1 MFIDKLHRA
10 GERYALLEHLIALP
24 ETVSDTEKYTALM
37 KEYNALAPLVEK
49 IREYTSCENRLNEAQ
64 EMLRAG
70 DDPDLRELAQEE
82 AAECRARL
90 PELEHELR
98 LMLIPPDP
106 NDEKNVIVEIR
117 AGTGGEEAA
126 LFAAEL
132 YRMYLMYAEKHGF
145 ICETVETNETELGGF
160 KKVVFLVTGKGAY
173 SKFRFESGAHRVQR
187 VPETESNGRL
197 QTSAATVAVMPEAE
211 DVQIEINPADI
222 TFETM
227 KSTGA
232 GGQHINK
239 TLSAVRL
246 IHKPSGIVIECQ
258 QERSQLQNKEKALR
272 MLKARLYDEQQRA
285 QDEQIAS
292 DRKSQV
298 GTGDRSGKIRTYN
311 YRESRVTDHRIGLT
325 LYTLPAVLNGDL
337 DEIVNALAADE
348 AARRLAAEDADG

>member
-10 GERYALLEHLIALP
+10 EERYALLEHLIALP
-24 ETVSDTEKYTALM
+24 ETVSDTAKYTSLM
-37 KEYNALAPLVEK
+37 KEYNALAPLVAK
-49 IREYTSCENRLNEAQ
+49 IREYDSCGSRLNEAQ
-64 EMLRAG
+64 EMLRSG
-70 DDPDLRELAQEE
+70 DDPELRELAQEE

-132 YRMYLMYAEKHGF
+132 YRMYQMYAERHGF
-145 ICETVETNETELGGF
+145 TCETVDVNETELGGF
-160 KKVVFLVTGKGAY
+160 KKVVFIVNGRGAF
-173 SKFRFESGAHRVQR
+173 SKFKYESGGHRVQR

-197 QTSAATVAVMPEAE
+197 QTSAATVAVMPEVE
-211 DVQIEINPADI
+211 DVQVEIDPADI

-246 IHKPSGIVIECQ
+246 IHKPTGIVIECQ

-272 MLKARLYDEQQRA
+272 MLKARLYDDRQRE
-285 QDEQIAS
+285 QDEAIAS
-292 DRKSQV
+292 DRRAQV

-337 DEIVNALAADE
+337 DDLVNALAADE
-348 AARRLAAEDADG
+348 AAKRLAAEEEEG